1 MKVSSESHTR
11 ATTPPELGAIGCK
24 YFYHILQ
31 SLRPFRKV
39 NIVMSRW
46 LTRGGRDQG
55 KCQWDGIVQYTASFT
70 RVTHDAR
77 IGSGTR
83 HGGC

>member
-1 MKVSSESHTR
+1 MVKVSSELHTR
-11 ATTPPELGAIGCK
+11 AATPPELGAIGCK
-24 YFYHILQ
+24 YFYHILP
-31 SLRPFRKV
+31 SLRPFLKV

-46 LTRGGRDQG
+46 LARGGRDQG
-55 KCQWDGIVQYTASFT
+55 KWDGIVQYTVGFT